1 MSRLLAFIFL
11 LIVCAS
17 CSVNE
22 EPVTKEEALA
32 MSRAIDS
39 SISNK
44 KPNYWNYLFNEKV
57 FADKVAKISGI
68 KASADFRQSIK
79 TALKQSDM
87 GDKIIRAAQAN
98 GTYKLVKQY
107 EKDKTQHLIFRLY
120 SDEGLNY
127 HDFELTKN
135 EGKLSIADL
144 YIYLSGE
151 DLSKTIADLLTSF
164 ADKNKN
170 ISDEK
175 MEQVEKIKSMKEM
188 FERNE
193 ADKALKYY
201 HTLPTDLK
209 NQKSIRIMHV
219 MICSQLDEATYKN
232 AIDDY
237 LALYPDAPNMHLMLI
252 DTYIMRKEYT
262 KAIASIDKVDKLINT
277 DPFLDYMR
285 ALMYNLMEKPAEARA
300 HLEKLYRNMPEFD
313 AGALELIA
321 NYIDAGDDG
330 KARALIKEYEA
341 NKDYDQSILDSY
353 LLLKSFERE
362 E

>member
-57 FADKVAKISGI
+57 FADKVAMISGI
-68 KASADFRQSIK
+68 KASDGFRQSIK

-135 EGKLSIADL
+135 EGKLSIADQ
-144 YIYLSGE
+144 YIYLSVPV
-151 DLSKTIADLLTSF
+151 LL
-164 ADKNKN
+164 
-170 ISDEK
+170 I
-175 MEQVEKIKSMKEM
+175 KIKTYPMKKWN
-188 FERNE
+188 R
-193 ADKALKYY
+193 LK
-201 HTLPTDLK
+201 K
-209 NQKSIRIMHV
+209 
-219 MICSQLDEATYKN
+219 
-232 AIDDY
+232 
-237 LALYPDAPNMHLMLI
+237 
-252 DTYIMRKEYT
+252 
-262 KAIASIDKVDKLINT
+262 
-277 DPFLDYMR
+277 
-285 ALMYNLMEKPAEARA
+285 
-300 HLEKLYRNMPEFD
+300 
-313 AGALELIA
+313 
-321 NYIDAGDDG
+321 
-330 KARALIKEYEA
+330 
-341 NKDYDQSILDSY
+341 
-353 LLLKSFERE
+353 
-362 E
+362 